1 MKRCCYVT
9 LSSVI
14 VEDSLYS
21 IIFFVKIGSLIE
33 VGNLQTVIV
42 TFLPKF
48 FQCHVVFMIF

>member
-21 IIFFVKIGSLIE
+21 IIFFVKIGSLMKLE
-33 VGNLQTVIV
+33 TYKQLL
-42 TFLPKF
+42 LPF
-48 FQCHVVFMIF
+48 CPNSFSVMSFS